1 MLPKI
6 ETPWL
11 TSVEEFM
18 HRYHL
23 PLMPVIWA
31 VTCIIISVLII
42 IGLYSYYSAE
52 KAIAQQFNRQQL
64 GLGKQVASR
73 IENFLSET
81 QQDISLL
88 TSLPQAQKLSWA
100 NAEETLKSFLDTLS
114 GKVEFFI
121 FQNDKGDFLCY
132 PPPKF
137 FPPASAGLIS
147 PIYLEKIKKEK
158 SPVVIEKIKEAKT
171 SAPSLILIAAP
182 IFSGKNWQGILAGGL
197 NLEILKERFL
207 LSLPLGAGGSS
218 WLINQEGVILAH
230 AQTKLREA
238 KSSSGENQFQLMGE
252 RLFRLI
258 NKEMSPDKTGLGEE
272 VFTLP
277 GEAKEKI
284 KYLFAYAPIK
294 VGENS
299 WFIALV
305 TPYSEMTQIVWAS
318 FKNSVFLLAIMAG
331 TLLLGTYVGH
341 KINQS
346 RIRAEEKVKW
356 SEEIVKTQNRLQI
369 LFDGSPD
376 AIAIIDQDF
385 RITMVN
391 KTGLNWYKK
400 PLKDFLGKICYQEF
414 QGRSEPCP
422 NCPAQETF
430 KTGKAAYRDRASLLV
445 EGVKKYL
452 QLYTFPLPGQNGEVQ
467 EVVEYVKDVTA
478 EKKLQQ
484 QIIQSERLAVVGKMS
499 ANVAHEIKNP
509 LGTIVLNA
517 ELLEDELSRF
527 GAAETEEARQI
538 LGVIKSEVDHLLEV
552 IEEYLQ
558 FARLPKLKLELGNI
572 NEVVANL
579 LFFLREEASERK
591 VLIQEE
597 LANILPPVLIDAK
610 QLRQALLNIIKN
622 SFEAMPGG
630 GKLTVST
637 CHKDGRVE
645 ITIADTGRGIP
656 EENLD
661 LIFTPF
667 FSTKHGGTGLGLSI
681 TSHIIQ
687 EHQGSINVKSYVD
700 LGTVF
705 TISLPAL
712 SKENHLPSS
721 EERKGIING

>member
-1 MLPKI
+1 MLPQK
-6 ETPWL
+6 EMPWL
-11 TSVEEFM
+11 TSLEEFRQ
-18 HRYHL
+18 RYHL

-31 VTCIIISVLII
+31 VTCVIISALII

-52 KAIAQQFNRQQL
+52 KAIAHQFNSQQL
-64 GLGKQVASR
+64 NILKQTATN
-73 IENFLSET
+73 IENFLMEIKH
-81 QQDISLL
+81 DISLL
-88 TSLPQAQKLSWA
+88 TSLPRAQELSLE
-100 NAEETLKSFLDTLS
+100 NREEAMKFFLDTLH

-121 FQNDKGDFLCY
+121 FQDEKGAFLSY
-132 PPPKF
+132 PAKKTIS
-137 FPPASAGLIS
+137 SAQGLLIS
-147 PIYLEKIKKEK
+147 PIYFEKLKKEK
-158 SPVVIEKIKEAKT
+158 TPLIIEKREAA
-171 SAPSLILIAAP
+171 SIAPAGLILIAAP
-182 IFSGKNWQGILAGGL
+182 IFSGKNFHGILAGGL
-197 NLEILKERFL
+197 NFEILKEKFL
-207 LSLPLGAGGSS
+207 LSLPLGARGSS
-218 WLINQEGVILAH
+218 WLINQEGIILAH
-230 AQTKLREA
+230 AQTKLLEA
-238 KSSSGENQFQLMGE
+238 KNSSGGNQFQLMGE
-252 RLFRLI
+252 RLSQLLS
-258 NKEMSPDKTGLGEE
+258 KEMVRHKAGMGEE

-277 GEAKEKI
+277 GEGKEKI

-299 WFIALV
+299 WIIALV

-318 FKNSVFLLAIMAG
+318 FKNSVFLLAIMVG
-331 TLLLGTYVGH
+331 TLLMGTYVGH

-385 RITMVN
+385 RISMLN
-391 KTGLNWYKK
+391 KTALNWYKK
-400 PLKDFLGKICYQEF
+400 SLEDFLGKVCYQEF

-430 KTGKAAYRDRASLLV
+430 KTGKTAYRDRASLVV

-478 EKKLQQ
+478 EKRLQQ

-517 ELLEDELSRF
+517 ELLEDELSRL
-527 GAAETEEARQI
+527 GSGETEEARQL
-538 LGVIKSEVDHLLEV
+538 LGIIKSEVDHLLEV

-558 FARLPKLKLELGNI
+558 FARLPKLKLEAGNI

-579 LFFLREEASERK
+579 LFFLKEEASERN

-597 LANILPPVLIDAK
+597 LANILPPVQMDAK

-622 SFEAMPGG
+622 SFEAMPEG

-637 CHKDGRVE
+637 GYKDGRVE
-645 ITIADTGRGIP
+645 VTIADTGRGIP

-712 SKENHLPSS
+712 ATENQFSQE
-721 EERKGIING
+721 EERKDISNG

>member
-1 MLPKI
+1 MLTKK

-11 TSVEEFM
+11 TSLEKFM
-18 HRYHL
+18 QRYHL
-23 PLMPVIWA
+23 PLMPVIWV
-31 VTCIIISVLII
+31 VTCIIISGLII

-52 KAIAQQFNRQQL
+52 KAIAHQFNSQQL
-64 GLGKQVASR
+64 SIVKQVARS
-73 IENFLSET
+73 IENFLMEIG
-81 QQDISLL
+81 QDISLL
-88 TSLPQAQKLSWA
+88 TSLPLAQRLSLE
-100 NAEETLKSFLDTLS
+100 NTEEALKFFFTTLQ
-114 GKVEFFI
+114 GKVDFFV
-121 FQNDKGDFLCY
+121 FQDEKGNFFYY
-132 PPPKF
+132 PPMKNF
-137 FPPASAGLIS
+137 SLASESLIS
-147 PIYLEKIKKEK
+147 GAYLEKIKEGKT
-158 SPVVIEKIKEAKT
+158 PVIIEG
-171 SAPSLILIAAP
+171 PSRGSISTPDFILITAP
-182 IFSGKNWQGILAGGL
+182 VFIGKNFQGILAGGL
-197 NLEILKERFL
+197 NLEMLKERFL
-207 LSLPLGAGGSS
+207 LSLPLGNTGPS
-218 WLINQEGVILAH
+218 WLINRDGVILAH
-230 AQTKLREA
+230 AQGGGKG
-238 KSSSGENQFQLMGE
+238 SFGEDQFRLIGE
-252 RLFRLI
+252 RLFQLI
-258 NKEMSPDKTGLGEE
+258 SQAMFRNEPGMGEE
-272 VFTLP
+272 VFPLLA
-277 GEAKEKI
+277 GQRRGKI
-284 KYLFAYAPIK
+284 KYLLAYAPIK
-294 VGENS
+294 VGENN
-299 WFIALV
+299 WAVALL

-318 FKNSVFLLAIMAG
+318 FKNSVFLLIIMAG
-331 TLLLGTYVGH
+331 TLLMGTYVGH

-346 RIRAEEKVKW
+346 RIRAEEKVRW
-356 SEEIVKTQNRLQI
+356 GEEIVKTQNRLQI

-376 AIAIIDQDF
+376 AIVIIDREF
-385 RITMVN
+385 RITMLN

-400 PLKDFLGKICYQEF
+400 SLKEFLGKICYQEF

-430 KTGKAAYRDRASLLV
+430 KTGKTAYRDKATLTI
-445 EGVKKYL
+445 EGVKRYL
-452 QLYTFPLPGQNGEVQ
+452 QLYTFPLPGQNGEIQ

-478 EKKLQQ
+478 EKILQQ

-517 ELLEDELSRF
+517 ELLEDELSRL
-527 GAAETEEARQI
+527 GPAETEEARQL

-558 FARLPKLKLELGNI
+558 FARLPKLKMELGNI
-572 NEVVANL
+572 NEVVSNL
-579 LFFLREEASERK
+579 LFFLKEEAHERN
-591 VLIQEE
+591 VVIQEE
-597 LANILPPVLIDAK
+597 LANILPSVLMDGK

-622 SFEAMPGG
+622 SFEAMPTG

-637 CHKDGRVE
+637 YHKDGRVE

-712 SKENHLPSS
+712 AAANQILPD
-721 EERKGIING
+721 EERKDIING

>member
-1 MLPKI
+1 MLTKK
-6 ETPWL
+6 ERPWL
-11 TSVEEFM
+11 TSLEKFM
-18 HRYHL
+18 QRYHL

-31 VTCIIISVLII
+31 VTCMIISSLII

-52 KAIAQQFNRQQL
+52 KAIAHQFNSQQL
-64 GLGKQVASR
+64 SIVKQIGRS
-73 IENFLSET
+73 IENFLMEIR
-81 QQDISLL
+81 QDIFLL
-88 TSLPQAQKLSWA
+88 TSLPQAQRLSLE
-100 NAEETLKSFLDTLS
+100 NAEETLKSFFDTLQ
-114 GKVEFFI
+114 GKVDFFV
-121 FQNDKGDFLCY
+121 FQDEKGNFFSY
-132 PPPKF
+132 PAKKNF
-137 FPPASAGLIS
+137 SSASGGLIS
-147 PIYLEKIKKEK
+147 GAYLEKIKEGKT
-158 SPVVIEKIKEAKT
+158 PVIIEG
-171 SAPSLILIAAP
+171 PSRGSISIPDFILITAP
-182 IFSGKNWQGILAGGL
+182 VFIGKNFQGILAGGL
-197 NLEILKERFL
+197 NFEMLKERFL
-207 LSLPLGAGGSS
+207 LSLPLGNTGSS

-230 AQTKLREA
+230 AQAGA
-238 KSSSGENQFQLMGE
+238 KGSLGKDQFRLMGE
-252 RLFRLI
+252 RLFQLI
-258 NKEMSPDKTGLGEE
+258 SQAMVRNEPGMGEE
-272 VFTLP
+272 VFPLLP
-277 GEAKEKI
+277 GQRRGKI
-284 KYLFAYAPIK
+284 KYLLAYAPIK
-294 VGENS
+294 VGENN
-299 WFIALV
+299 WTVALL

-318 FKNSVFLLAIMAG
+318 FKNSVFLLIIMAG
-331 TLLLGTYVGH
+331 TLLMGTYVGH

-356 SEEIVKTQNRLQI
+356 GEEIVKTQNRLQI

-376 AIAIIDQDF
+376 AIAIIDREF
-385 RITMVN
+385 RITMLN

-400 PLKDFLGKICYQEF
+400 SLKDFLGKICYQEF

-430 KTGKAAYRDRASLLV
+430 KTGKTAYRARATLTI
-445 EGVKKYL
+445 EGVKRYL
-452 QLYTFPLPGQNGEVQ
+452 QLYTFPLPGQNEEIQ

-478 EKKLQQ
+478 EKILQQ

-517 ELLEDELSRF
+517 ELLEDELSHL
-527 GAAETEEARQI
+527 GTAETEEARQL

-572 NEVVANL
+572 NEVVSNL
-579 LFFLREEASERK
+579 LFFLKEEASERN

-597 LANILPPVLIDAK
+597 LADILPLVLMDAK

-622 SFEAMPGG
+622 SFEAMPAG

-637 CHKDGRVE
+637 GHKDGKVE
-645 ITIADTGRGIP
+645 IAIADTGRGIP

-712 SKENHLPSS
+712 IAENQFPP
-721 EERKGIING
+721 EQERKDIING